1 MIDRRDRYGIHI
13 CFIRSLRISQ
23 MRCEFPL
30 IPLALH
36 LPAAL
41 QGSSQ
46 AEGQIGGPAL
56 DSLGPLL
63 PFLDQ
68 GSLALVDRGA
78 LALRLEEMR
87 SFCLPREAL
96 RDIASLLIH
105 EDLLG

>member
-1 MIDRRDRYGIHI
+1 MRQI
-13 CFIRSLRISQ
+13 CDSDQFS
-23 MRCEFPL
+23 PL
-30 IPLALH
+30 HRLLH
-36 LPAAL
+36 QRHKMQTRFDLLLSAAL
-41 QGSSQ
+41 QGSSH
-46 AEGQIGGPAL
+46 AEAQIDGPAL

-87 SFCLPREAL
+87 SFCLPKEAL
-96 RDIASLLIH
+96 RDIASLLVH

>member
-1 MIDRRDRYGIHI
+1 MK
-13 CFIRSLRISQ
+13 
-23 MRCEFPL
+23 CEFSL
-30 IPLALH
+30 IALGLL

-41 QGSSQ
+41 LGSPQ
-46 AEGQIGGPAL
+46 AEGQIDGPAL

-87 SFCLPREAL
+87 SFCLPKEAL
-96 RDIASLLIH
+96 RDIASLLID